1 MNIIEEIK
9 KRNIK
14 PIGLIHVGAHTCLEY
29 ESYINLSVDNIILF
43 EPIDEIFSEL
53 GENVN
58 RILSNNKRNKYPNTV
73 LTKKGLGSEICKKE
87 MWVEN
92 TNPWGG
98 GMSSSL
104 LEPKR
109 HTEHYPDI
117 IFDKKIE
124 IEVSTLDEELKDN
137 ENKYNILNVDVQG
150 YELEVLKGSVKVLE
164 NIDII
169 FIEVNAV
176 EMYKDCVLIDELD
189 DFLKLHGFIREETI
203 WQYHNGEKTW
213 GDAIY
218 VSNINYDG
226 RLSNLE
232 KYGEIKSFKLMEKKI
247 FKTLKNLNYNPKIIY
262 DIGASGGWWSSA
274 TNEIFP
280 NSTYYLFEPLV
291 DHSEE
296 YSIPMYKHTE
306 NFKNFKLFKVALGK
320 ETESKIIKLFTDSI
334 YSSTILNCGYENSIE
349 IPVECW
355 KLDDLIETK
364 SLLIPNVIKI
374 DTQGSELEI
383 LKGMERNIKYV
394 DFLII
399 ETWLLR
405 GYGEETPLINE
416 IIEWLNNF
424 GFKLFDF
431 GTEYRDGGV
440 LKSIDCVF
448 INTNKKLF

>member
-1 MNIIEEIK
+1 MDIIEEIK

-29 ESYINLSVDNIILF
+29 KSYIDLSLDNIILF

-53 GENVN
+53 KENINKV
-58 RILSNNKRNKYPNTV
+58 LSNNKVNKYPNTI
-73 LTKKGLGSEICKKE
+73 LTKKGLGSEISKKE

-92 TNPWGG
+92 TNPYGG

-104 LEPKR
+104 LEPKY
-109 HTEHYPDI
+109 HTEQYPDI

-124 IEVSTLDEELKDN
+124 IEVSTLDEELKDY

-150 YELEVLKGSVKVLE
+150 YELEVLKGSAKVLE

-189 DFLKLHGFIREETI
+189 EFLKTHGFIREETI
-203 WQYHNGEKTW
+203 WNYHSEKKTW

-218 VSNINYDG
+218 IREITFNDVLNNFEIDGKNESFKSIESRIFKNLKNINY
-226 RLSNLE
+226 E
-232 KYGEIKSFKLMEKKI
+232 
-247 FKTLKNLNYNPKIIY
+247 PKVIY
-262 DIGASGGWWSSA
+262 DIGASGGWWSTA
-274 TNEIFP
+274 TNEILP
-280 NSTYYLFEPLV
+280 NSKYFLFEPLV

-296 YSIPMYKHTE
+296 YSVPMYKHIKM
-306 NFKNFKLFKVALGK
+306 FKNFELFKVALGEK
-320 ETESKIIKLFTDSI
+320 DEDKVVTFFTDGI
-334 YSSTILNCGYENSIE
+334 FGSTTLNCAYQNSIR
-349 IPVECW
+349 IPVDGRS
-355 KLDDLIETK
+355 LDSLIK
-364 SLLIPNVIKI
+364 NDSLPIPNFIKI

-383 LKGMERNIKYV
+383 LKGMEKNISDV
-394 DFLII
+394 DFLLI
-399 ETWLLR
+399 ESWLVR
-405 GYGEETPLINE
+405 GYGEDTPLIDE

-431 GTEYRDGGV
+431 GGEYRDNGI
-440 LKSIDCVF
+440 LKTIDCVF
-448 INTNKKLF
+448 INTNKNIL